1 MTYVLEHHQ
10 VIDEKDALGLEDLPH
25 RLASL
30 RLRARQRRR
39 PVDVTVLVGDQRRP
53 MIRLTKKKIIHIP
66 VCSLSLRFLR
76 MGALMQY
83 SVHARAVLLCMI

>member
-1 MTYVLEHHQ
+1 MLEHHQ

-53 MIRLTKKKIIHIP
+53 MVRLTKKKKIIIHIP

-76 MGALMQY
+76 TIALMQY

>member
-10 VIDEKDALGLEDLPH
+10 VIDEKDALGLKDLPH
-25 RLASL
+25 RFASL

-53 MIRLTKKKIIHIP
+53 MIRLTKKIIHIP

-76 MGALMQY
+76 TIALMQY